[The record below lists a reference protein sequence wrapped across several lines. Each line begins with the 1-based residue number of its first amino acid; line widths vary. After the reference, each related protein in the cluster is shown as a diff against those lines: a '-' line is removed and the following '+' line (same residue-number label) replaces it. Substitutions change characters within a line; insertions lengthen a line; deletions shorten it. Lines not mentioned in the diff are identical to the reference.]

1 MGVEFAEDWIC
12 AIDEAA
18 LAATSCG
25 PRRTAVGLRSAM
37 YILSH
42 GSGDIGCC
50 ACRRADVAP
59 AGAWEIIPF
68 HDLPT
73 AGHDDAR
80 DAGFREHKQLR

>member
-1 MGVEFAEDWIC
+1 MRY
-12 AIDEAA
+12 
-18 LAATSCG
+18 
-25 PRRTAVGLRSAM
+25 RRSRASGDILWPTANSRGITQRNV
-37 YILSH
+37 YLSH